1 MEIAEDRLTVEG
13 FMPGKEII
21 VRYLEDAE
29 AAERNFEDALAHFGA
44 TGEQLDVK
52 SLFDYASRKAKTQH
66 ERLEVRLRAL
76 GGTPSTAKSV
86 LAHLLA
92 FTPTVA
98 QVGHESAEKNTQH
111 LIVVVAAA
119 AAEMAMYES
128 LACAA
133 AAAGDNTTEQLARQL
148 QAEEREDYDLAW
160 KLLGPS
166 ATAAFQTVLSRHP
179 DDHGTDI
186 ITKYLEDAIAAEKS
200 FETQLNEFADQA
212 DAPTVEVLFKQ
223 HAVETRS
230 QYERLTKRL
239 ADLGGSNSTVKSL
252 LAHIFGMSPKT
263 AQLGHEKEERT
274 TQNLMMAFAVEN
286 SELAL
291 YEALACTAETAGD
304 SATGLLAREI
314 QKEEKETA
322 DKIWHLLPGVA
333 TDAFLK
339 VTGELA
345 ARK

>member
-1 MEIAEDRLTVEG
+1 MELAEARLTVEELMQG
-13 FMPGKEII
+13 TEII

-29 AAERNFEDALAHFGA
+29 AAERNFEDALAHFGS
-44 TGEQLDVK
+44 TGEQLEVK
-52 SLFDYASRKAKTQH
+52 NLFEFASRKAKTQH

-76 GGTPSTAKSV
+76 GGSPSQAKSL

-98 QVGHESAEKNTQH
+98 QIGHEGAEKNTQH

-133 AAAGDNTTEQLARQL
+133 AAAGDDATEQLARQL
-148 QAEEREDYDLAW
+148 QTEEREDYELAW

-166 ATAAFQTVLSRHP
+166 ATAAFQTVLDRRSEE
-179 DDHGTDI
+179 DGVGVI
-186 ITKYLEDAIAAEKS
+186 KKYLEDAIAAEKS
-200 FETQLNEFADQA
+200 FETQLDTFAKEGDDPAVQA
-212 DAPTVEVLFKQ
+212 AFQQ
-223 HAVETRS
+223 HAVETRR
-230 QYERLTKRL
+230 QYERLTRRL
-239 ADLGGSNSTVKSL
+239 EQLGGSTSTVKSL
-252 LAHIFGMSPKT
+252 LANLFGMSPKV

-291 YEALACTAETAGD
+291 YESLAQTAETAGD
-304 SATGLLAREI
+304 SATVLLAREI
-314 QKEEKETA
+314 QKEEKAMA
-322 DKIWHLLPGVA
+322 DKVWKLLPGVA
-333 TDAFLK
+333 TEAFLK
-339 VTGELA
+339 LTTDA
-345 ARK
+345 AHLR